1 MATRKSS
8 KKYKTSDI
16 CNRFDI
22 SRATLFRWESEGLLT
37 EVGRDWRGLEDI
49 QREQREGYRKDHEGQ
64 KRRLIYSTLVCGVKM
79 IFSKKIEPIALD
91 IGSTFIKLV
100 QLKGSN
106 KNYQLIKFGMVP
118 LPPEVIVEGAVMDAG
133 RVVEAIRELLVSQKV
148 TTKEVVISVSG
159 SSVIIK
165 RVSVADMTD
174 EELAESIKWE
184 AEQYIP
190 FSIDDVNVDFQKL
203 GAGAVEGQADVLL
216 VAVKKDKIN
225 DYVNLVKEAGLEPVV
240 MDVDAFAL
248 ANMYELN
255 YTIEEGTTALLNIG
269 ASVMNINI
277 LKDGVSIFTRD
288 ITVGGNRYTEA
299 LQRDFG
305 FTYEDAEKVK
315 RGEEVEGADQE
326 QLASVMSSVTDDIVA
341 ETQRS
346 FEFFRSTTGS
356 DKVSRVL
363 VSGGCARIGNFIT
376 VLSGRL
382 EVPVEVVDPFKKI
395 KVDPKRFES
404 MVIAESAPLCAVAV
418 GLAIR
423 RPGDR

>member
-1 MATRKSS
+1 M
-8 KKYKTSDI
+8 
-16 CNRFDI
+16 
-22 SRATLFRWESEGLLT
+22 L
-37 EVGRDWRGLEDI
+37 
-49 QREQREGYRKDHEGQ
+49 
-64 KRRLIYSTLVCGVKM
+64 
-79 IFSKKIEPIALD
+79 FSKKIEPIALD

-106 KNYQLIKFGMVP
+106 KNYQLVKFGMVP

-133 RVVEAIRELLVSQKV
+133 RVVEAIKELLSSQKIK
-148 TTKEVVISVSG
+148 TKEVVISVSG

-165 RVSVADMTD
+165 RVSVADMSD

-203 GAGAVEGQADVLL
+203 GAGAAAGQADVLL

-225 DYVNLVKEAGLEPVV
+225 DYVNLVREAGLEPVV

-255 YTIEEGTTALLNIG
+255 YAFEEGTTALLNIG

-305 FTYEDAEKVK
+305 LTYEDAEKVK
-315 RGEEVEGADQE
+315 RGEAFDAADKE
-326 QLASVMSSVTDDIVA
+326 QIAGVMSSVTDDIVA

-363 VSGGCARIGNFIT
+363 VSGGCARIGNFTT
-376 VLSGRL
+376 VLSERL
-382 EVPVEVVDPFKKI
+382 EIPVEVVDPFKKI
-395 KVDPKRFES
+395 KIDPKRFETT
-404 MVIAESAPLCAVAV
+404 VIAESSPLCAVAV

>member
-1 MATRKSS
+1 M
-8 KKYKTSDI
+8 
-16 CNRFDI
+16 
-22 SRATLFRWESEGLLT
+22 L
-37 EVGRDWRGLEDI
+37 
-49 QREQREGYRKDHEGQ
+49 
-64 KRRLIYSTLVCGVKM
+64 
-79 IFSKKIEPIALD
+79 FSKKIEPIALD

-100 QLKGSN
+100 KLKGSN
-106 KNYQLIKFGMVP
+106 RNYQLQKFGMVQ

-133 RVVEAIRELLVSQKV
+133 RVVDAIKELLEAQKV
-148 TTKEVVISVSG
+148 TTKEAVISVSG

-165 RVSVADMTD
+165 RVSIADMTD

-203 GAGAVEGQADVLL
+203 GSGAAEGQADVLL

-225 DYVNLVKEAGLEPVV
+225 DYVNLVKEAGLQPVV

-255 YTIEEGTTALLNIG
+255 YEIESGITALLNIG

-277 LKDGVSIFTRD
+277 LRDGTSIFTRD
-288 ITVGGNRYTEA
+288 ISVGGNRYTEA

-305 FTYEDAEKVK
+305 LTYEDAEKVK
-315 RGEEVEGADQE
+315 RGEEVANLDHE
-326 QLASVMSSVTDDIVA
+326 QLTSVMSSVTDDIVT

-356 DKVSRVL
+356 DKVSHVL
-363 VSGGCARIGNFIT
+363 VSGGCARIGNFTT
-376 VLSGRL
+376 VLSERL
-382 EVPVEVVDPFKKI
+382 EIPTEVANPFKNIKI
-395 KVDPKRFES
+395 DTKRFDPAYL
-404 MVIAESAPLCAVAV
+404 AESAPLSAVAV

>member
-1 MATRKSS
+1 M
-8 KKYKTSDI
+8 
-16 CNRFDI
+16 
-22 SRATLFRWESEGLLT
+22 L
-37 EVGRDWRGLEDI
+37 
-49 QREQREGYRKDHEGQ
+49 
-64 KRRLIYSTLVCGVKM
+64 
-79 IFSKKIEPIALD
+79 FSKKIEPIALD

-100 QLKGSN
+100 KLKGSN
-106 KNYQLIKFGMVP
+106 KNYQLVKFGMVP

-133 RVVEAIRELLVSQKV
+133 RVVEAIKELLASQKV
-148 TTKEVVISVSG
+148 STKEVVISVSG

-203 GAGAVEGQADVLL
+203 GTGAVQGQADVLL

-255 YTIEEGTTALLNIG
+255 YAIEEGTTALLNIG

-315 RGEEVEGADQE
+315 RGDEVEGADQE
-326 QLASVMSSVTDDIVA
+326 QLSSVMSSVTDDIVA

-395 KVDPKRFES
+395 KIDPKRFES
-404 MVIAESAPLCAVAV
+404 TVIAESAPLCAVAV

>member
-1 MATRKSS
+1 M
-8 KKYKTSDI
+8 
-16 CNRFDI
+16 
-22 SRATLFRWESEGLLT
+22 L
-37 EVGRDWRGLEDI
+37 
-49 QREQREGYRKDHEGQ
+49 
-64 KRRLIYSTLVCGVKM
+64 
-79 IFSKKIEPIALD
+79 FSKKIEPIALD

-100 QLKGSN
+100 KLKGSN
-106 KNYQLIKFGMVP
+106 RNYQLQKFGMIA

-133 RVVEAIRELLVSQKV
+133 RVVDAIKELLASQKIN
-148 TTKEVVISVSG
+148 TREVVISVSG

-165 RVSVADMTD
+165 RVSIADMTD

-190 FSIDDVNVDFQKL
+190 FSIDDVNIDFQKL
-203 GAGAVEGQADVLL
+203 GSGASEGQADVLL

-225 DYVNLVKEAGLEPVV
+225 DYINLVKEAGLDPVV
-240 MDVDAFAL
+240 LDVDAFAL

-255 YTIEEGTTALLNIG
+255 YDMQSGITALLNIG

-277 LKDGVSIFTRD
+277 LKEGTSIFTRD

-305 FTYEDAEKVK
+305 LSYEDAERIK
-315 RGEEVEGADQE
+315 RGENIDGVDSE
-326 QLASVMSSVTDDIVA
+326 QVKSVIASVTEDIVA

-356 DKVSRVL
+356 DAVSRVL
-363 VSGGCARIGNFIT
+363 VSGGCARIGNFT
-376 VLSGRL
+376 EVLSDRL
-382 EVPVEVVDPFKKI
+382 SVATEVINPFRNI
-395 KVDPKRFES
+395 KVDPKRFDPAY
-404 MVIAESAPLCAVAV
+404 MAEFGPLSAVAV
-418 GLAIR
+418 GLAMR

>member
-1 MATRKSS
+1 ML
-8 KKYKTSDI
+8 
-16 CNRFDI
+16 F
-22 SRATLFRWESEGLLT
+22 SR
-37 EVGRDWRGLEDI
+37 
-49 QREQREGYRKDHEGQ
+49 
-64 KRRLIYSTLVCGVKM
+64 
-79 IFSKKIEPIALD
+79 KIEPIALD

-100 QLKGSN
+100 QLKGAN
-106 KNYQLIKFGMVP
+106 RNYQLVKFGMVP
-118 LPPEVIVEGAVMDAG
+118 LPAEVIVEGAVMDAG
-133 RVVEAIRELLVSQKV
+133 RVVEAIKELLTAQKV
-148 TTKEVVISVSG
+148 STKEAVISVSG

-190 FSIDDVNVDFQKL
+190 FSIDDVNVNFQKL
-203 GAGAVEGQADVLL
+203 GPGAAEGQADVLL

-248 ANMYELN
+248 ANMSELN
-255 YTIEEGTTALLNIG
+255 YDLGVGITALLNIG

-277 LKDGVSIFTRD
+277 LKDGMSIFTRD

-305 FTYEDAEKVK
+305 LTYEDAEKVK
-315 RGEEVEGADQE
+315 RGGEVEGADRE
-326 QLASVMSSVTDDIVA
+326 QIAGVMSSVTDDIVS

-363 VSGGCARIGNFIT
+363 VSGGCARIGNFTT
-376 VLSGRL
+376 VLSERL
-382 EVPVEVVDPFKKI
+382 EIPVEVTNPFKNI
-395 KVDPKRFES
+395 KVDPKRFDPA
-404 MVIAESAPLCAVAV
+404 VIADSAPLSAVAV

>member
-1 MATRKSS
+1 MLL
-8 KKYKTSDI
+8 
-16 CNRFDI
+16 
-22 SRATLFRWESEGLLT
+22 SR
-37 EVGRDWRGLEDI
+37 
-49 QREQREGYRKDHEGQ
+49 
-64 KRRLIYSTLVCGVKM
+64 
-79 IFSKKIEPIALD
+79 KIEPIALD

-100 QLKGSN
+100 QLKGS
-106 KNYQLIKFGMVP
+106 KGAYQLVKFGMVP

-133 RVVEAIRELLVSQKV
+133 RVVDAIKELINAQNVKAKEA
-148 TTKEVVISVSG
+148 VISVSG

-165 RVSVADMTD
+165 RISVSDTTE

-203 GAGAVEGQADVLL
+203 GPGTAEGQADVLL

-255 YTIEEGTTALLNIG
+255 YEMSTGITALLNIG
-269 ASVMNINI
+269 ASVMNISI
-277 LKDGVSIFTRD
+277 LKDGMSIFTRD

-299 LQRDFG
+299 LQKEFG
-305 FTYEDAEKVK
+305 LSYEDAEKVK
-315 RGEEVEGADQE
+315 RGPIAEGLDAGNV
-326 QLASVMSSVTDDIVA
+326 ASVMSSVTEDIVG

-346 FEFFRSTTGS
+346 FDFFRSTTGS
-356 DKVSRVL
+356 DSVSRVL
-363 VSGGCARIGNFIT
+363 VSGGCARIGNFISA
-376 VLSGRL
+376 LSERIGI
-382 EVPVEVVDPFKKI
+382 PVEITNPFKNI
-395 KVDPKRFES
+395 KVDPKHFNPAALQEAS
-404 MVIAESAPLCAVAV
+404 PQCAVAV

>member
-1 MATRKSS
+1 M
-8 KKYKTSDI
+8 
-16 CNRFDI
+16 
-22 SRATLFRWESEGLLT
+22 L
-37 EVGRDWRGLEDI
+37 
-49 QREQREGYRKDHEGQ
+49 
-64 KRRLIYSTLVCGVKM
+64 
-79 IFSKKIEPIALD
+79 FSKKIEPIALD

-100 QLKGSN
+100 KLKGSN
-106 KNYQLIKFGMVP
+106 RNYQLQKFGMVP

-133 RVVEAIRELLVSQKV
+133 RVVEAIKELLNAQKV
-148 TTKEVVISVSG
+148 TTKEAVISVSG

-190 FSIDDVNVDFQKL
+190 FAIDDVNVDFQKL
-203 GAGAVEGQADVLL
+203 GSGAAEGQADVLL

-225 DYVNLVKEAGLEPVV
+225 DYVNLVKEAGLLPVV

-255 YTIEEGTTALLNIG
+255 YDMELGITALLNIG

-277 LKDGVSIFTRD
+277 LKDGTSIFTRD
-288 ITVGGNRYTEA
+288 ISVGGNRYTEA

-305 FTYEDAEKVK
+305 LTYEDAEKVK
-315 RGEEVEGADQE
+315 RGEAVANVDQE
-326 QLASVMSSVTDDIVA
+326 QLTSVMSSVTDDIVT

-346 FEFFRSTTGS
+346 FEFFRSTTSS
-356 DKVSRVL
+356 DKVSRVI
-363 VSGGCARIGNFIT
+363 VSGGCARIGNFTT
-376 VLSGRL
+376 VLSERL
-382 EVPVEVVDPFKKI
+382 EIPTEVANPFKNIKI
-395 KVDPKRFES
+395 DTKRFDPAL
-404 MVIAESAPLCAVAV
+404 IAESAPLSAVAV

>member
-1 MATRKSS
+1 M
-8 KKYKTSDI
+8 
-16 CNRFDI
+16 
-22 SRATLFRWESEGLLT
+22 L
-37 EVGRDWRGLEDI
+37 
-49 QREQREGYRKDHEGQ
+49 
-64 KRRLIYSTLVCGVKM
+64 
-79 IFSKKIEPIALD
+79 FSKKIEPIALD
-91 IGSTFIKLV
+91 IGSTFIKLI

-106 KNYQLIKFGMVP
+106 KNYQLVKFGMVP

-133 RVVEAIRELLVSQKV
+133 RVVEAIKELLSSQKIK
-148 TTKEVVISVSG
+148 TKEVVISVSG

-203 GAGAVEGQADVLL
+203 GAGAVAGQADVLL

-225 DYVNLVKEAGLEPVV
+225 DYVNLVREAGLEPVV

-255 YTIEEGTTALLNIG
+255 YAFEEGTTALLNIG

-305 FTYEDAEKVK
+305 LAYEDAEKVK
-315 RGEEVEGADQE
+315 RGEAFDAADKE
-326 QLASVMSSVTDDIVA
+326 QIAGIMSSVTDDIVA

-363 VSGGCARIGNFIT
+363 VSGGCARIGNFTT
-376 VLSGRL
+376 VLSERL
-382 EVPVEVVDPFKKI
+382 EIPVEVVDPFKKI
-395 KVDPKRFES
+395 KIDPKRFDTT
-404 MVIAESAPLCAVAV
+404 VIAESSPLCAVAV

>member
-1 MATRKSS
+1 M
-8 KKYKTSDI
+8 
-16 CNRFDI
+16 F
-22 SRATLFRWESEGLLT
+22 
-37 EVGRDWRGLEDI
+37 
-49 QREQREGYRKDHEGQ
+49 
-64 KRRLIYSTLVCGVKM
+64 
-79 IFSKKIEPIALD
+79 FSKKIEPIALD

-106 KNYQLIKFGMVP
+106 KNYQLVKFGVVP

-133 RVVEAIRELLVSQKV
+133 RVVEAIKELLTAQKV

-203 GAGAVEGQADVLL
+203 GAGVTEGQADVLL

-255 YTIEEGTTALLNIG
+255 YETEAGFTALLNIG

-277 LKDGVSIFTRD
+277 LKDGMSIFTRD

-299 LQRDFG
+299 LQKDFG
-305 FTYEDAEKVK
+305 LTYEDAEKVK
-315 RGEEVEGADQE
+315 KGGEVEGTDKE
-326 QLASVMSSVTDDIVA
+326 QIASLMSSVTEDIVA

-363 VSGGCARIGNFIT
+363 VSGGCARIGHFTSI
-376 VLSGRL
+376 LSERL
-382 EVPVEVVDPFKKI
+382 EIPVEVSNPFKNI
-395 KVDPKRFES
+395 KVDPKHFDAAFMEE
-404 MVIAESAPLCAVAV
+404 AAPMSAVAV

>member
-1 MATRKSS
+1 M
-8 KKYKTSDI
+8 
-16 CNRFDI
+16 F
-22 SRATLFRWESEGLLT
+22 
-37 EVGRDWRGLEDI
+37 
-49 QREQREGYRKDHEGQ
+49 
-64 KRRLIYSTLVCGVKM
+64 
-79 IFSKKIEPIALD
+79 FSKKIEPIALD

-106 KNYQLIKFGMVP
+106 KKYQLLKFGMVP

-133 RVVEAIRELLVSQKV
+133 RVVEAIRELLAAHKV

-203 GAGAVEGQADVLL
+203 GPGAAEGQADVLL

-255 YTIEEGTTALLNIG
+255 YSIETGTTALLNIG

-277 LKDGVSIFTRD
+277 LKDGMSIFTRD

-305 FTYEDAEKVK
+305 LTYEDAEKVK
-315 RGEEVEGADQE
+315 RGESVDGADTE
-326 QLASVMSSVTDDIVA
+326 RISGVMSAVTDDIVA

-363 VSGGCARIGNFIT
+363 VSGGCARIGNFT
-376 VLSGRL
+376 SVLSERL
-382 EVPVEVVDPFKKI
+382 EMPVEVVDPFKNI
-395 KVDPKRFES
+395 TIDSKRFEPS
-404 MVIAESAPLCAVAV
+404 VLAESGPLCAVAV

>member
-1 MATRKSS
+1 
-8 KKYKTSDI
+8 
-16 CNRFDI
+16 
-22 SRATLFRWESEGLLT
+22 
-37 EVGRDWRGLEDI
+37 
-49 QREQREGYRKDHEGQ
+49 
-64 KRRLIYSTLVCGVKM
+64 
-79 IFSKKIEPIALD
+79 
-91 IGSTFIKLV
+91 
-100 QLKGSN
+100 
-106 KNYQLIKFGMVP
+106 
-118 LPPEVIVEGAVMDAG
+118 
-133 RVVEAIRELLVSQKV
+133 
-148 TTKEVVISVSG
+148 
-159 SSVIIK
+159 
-165 RVSVADMTD
+165 MTD
-174 EELAESIKWE
+174 EELSESIKWE

-203 GAGAVEGQADVLL
+203 GAGAAAGQADVLL

-255 YTIEEGTTALLNIG
+255 YAFEEGTTALLNIG

-277 LKDGVSIFTRD
+277 LKDGISIFTRD

-305 FTYEDAEKVK
+305 LTYEDAEKVK
-315 RGEEVEGADQE
+315 RGEAFDAADKE
-326 QLASVMSSVTDDIVA
+326 QIAGVMSSVTDDIVA

-363 VSGGCARIGNFIT
+363 VSGGCARIGNFTT
-376 VLSGRL
+376 VLSERL
-382 EVPVEVVDPFKKI
+382 EIPVEVVDPFKKI
-395 KVDPKRFES
+395 KIDPKRFES
-404 MVIAESAPLCAVAV
+404 TLIAASSPLCAVAV

-423 RPGDR
+423 RVGDR

>member
-1 MATRKSS
+1 M
-8 KKYKTSDI
+8 
-16 CNRFDI
+16 F
-22 SRATLFRWESEGLLT
+22 
-37 EVGRDWRGLEDI
+37 
-49 QREQREGYRKDHEGQ
+49 
-64 KRRLIYSTLVCGVKM
+64 
-79 IFSKKIEPIALD
+79 FSKKIEPVALD

-100 QLKGSN
+100 QLKGSD
-106 KNYQLIKFGMVP
+106 KNYQLVKFGMTP

-133 RVVEAIRELLVSQKV
+133 RVVESIKELLVQQKIS
-148 TTKEVVISVSG
+148 TKHVVISVSG

-203 GAGAVEGQADVLL
+203 GPGAAEGQADVLL

-225 DYVNLVKEAGLEPVV
+225 DYINLVKEAGLEPVV

-255 YTIEEGTTALLNIG
+255 YDVESGATALLNIG

-305 FTYEDAEKVK
+305 LTYEDAEKVK
-315 RGEEVEGADQE
+315 RGEAVDGADME
-326 QLASVMSSVTDDIVA
+326 QIEAAVSAVTADIVA

-356 DKVSRVL
+356 DPVERVL
-363 VSGGCARIGNFIT
+363 VSGGCARIGQFSAI
-376 VLSGRL
+376 LAERL
-382 EVPVEVVDPFKKI
+382 EIPVEVANPFKNI
-395 KVDPKRFES
+395 KVDPKKFDPALIE
-404 MVIAESAPLCAVAV
+404 AAAPLCAVAV
-418 GLAIR
+418 GLAVR

>member
-1 MATRKSS
+1 M
-8 KKYKTSDI
+8 
-16 CNRFDI
+16 
-22 SRATLFRWESEGLLT
+22 LL
-37 EVGRDWRGLEDI
+37 
-49 QREQREGYRKDHEGQ
+49 
-64 KRRLIYSTLVCGVKM
+64 
-79 IFSKKIEPIALD
+79 SKKIEPIALD

-106 KNYQLIKFGMVP
+106 KNYQLVKFGMVP

-133 RVVEAIRELLVSQKV
+133 RVVEAIKELLASQKV
-148 TTKEVVISVSG
+148 KTKEVVISVSG

-203 GAGAVEGQADVLL
+203 GAGAAEGQADVLL

-240 MDVDAFAL
+240 MDVDAFAM

-255 YTIEEGTTALLNIG
+255 YAFEEGTTALLNIG

-305 FTYEDAEKVK
+305 LTYEDAEKVK
-315 RGEEVEGADQE
+315 RGEEVEVADKEQIAGA
-326 QLASVMSSVTDDIVA
+326 MSSVTDDIVA

-363 VSGGCARIGNFIT
+363 VSGGCARIGNFT
-376 VLSGRL
+376 SVLSERL
-382 EVPVEVVDPFKKI
+382 EIPVEVVDPFKKI
-395 KVDPKRFES
+395 KIDSKRFES
-404 MVIAESAPLCAVAV
+404 AVIAESAPLCAVAV

>member
-1 MATRKSS
+1 M
-8 KKYKTSDI
+8 
-16 CNRFDI
+16 
-22 SRATLFRWESEGLLT
+22 L
-37 EVGRDWRGLEDI
+37 
-49 QREQREGYRKDHEGQ
+49 
-64 KRRLIYSTLVCGVKM
+64 
-79 IFSKKIEPIALD
+79 FSKKIEPIALD

-106 KNYQLIKFGMVP
+106 KNYQLKKFGMVP

-133 RVVEAIRELLVSQKV
+133 RVVEAIRELLTSQKV
-148 TTKEVVISVSG
+148 TTKEVAISVSG

-203 GAGAVEGQADVLL
+203 GAGAAEGQADVLL

-255 YTIEEGTTALLNIG
+255 YVIEEGTTALLNIG

-277 LKDGVSIFTRD
+277 LKDGISIFTRD

-305 FTYEDAEKVK
+305 LTYEDAEKVK
-315 RGEEVEGADQE
+315 RGEEAEGSDAE
-326 QLASVMSSVTDDIVA
+326 QIAGVMASVTDDIVA

-356 DKVSRVL
+356 DKVTRVL
-363 VSGGCARIGNFIT
+363 VSGGCARIGNFT
-376 VLSGRL
+376 AVLSERL
-382 EVPVEVVDPFKKI
+382 EIPVDVVDPFKKI

-404 MVIAESAPLCAVAV
+404 MMIAESAPLCAVAV